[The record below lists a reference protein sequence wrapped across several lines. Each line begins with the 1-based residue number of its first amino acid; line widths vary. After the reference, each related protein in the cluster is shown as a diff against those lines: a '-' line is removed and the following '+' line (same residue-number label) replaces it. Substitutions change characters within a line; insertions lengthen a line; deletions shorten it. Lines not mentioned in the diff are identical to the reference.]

1 MGGLLAFLIIF
12 LLLTVVSLQLVNIY
26 YPPTAMID
34 SANPAPVINAVDI
47 PVADAPATDVPVTD
61 APVSDAP
68 STGPPMSEDP
78 RDYQGSVM
86 PLDSSYGWWGGEDN
100 WLAALSAK
108 MDTVESALLRS
119 NTGNTGNVTPIAPLV
134 ISSASNASGFLDI
147 SLHPYQ

>member
-26 YPPTAMID
+26 YPPTAMIE

-47 PVADAPATDVPVTD
+47 PVTDAPVSD